1 MGSQPCTELQV
12 GAVNELIICART
24 DKVAQLL
31 SLLEVE
37 GVELSASGKQPPPLL
52 VLARLE
58 KLAQGRLLIE
68 TTATFLSN
76 LCYIGP

>member
-1 MGSQPCTELQV
+1 M
-12 GAVNELIICART
+12 NELILCART

-52 VLARLE
+52 VLAGLE
-58 KLAQGRLLIE
+58 KELQ
-68 TTATFLSN
+68 FYKMSQV
-76 LCYIGP
+76 